1 MESLTAVGRRL
12 RAVRRLLALL
22 PLTAILAASAHA
34 ATPAPSA
41 PTIAGCPVF
50 PASNA
55 WNRRVDDLPVAHNSA
70 TLIRS
75 IGLDANFHA
84 DFGSGLW
91 DGGPIGI
98 PFTVV
103 GGDQP
108 RVGVGFDYA
117 DESDRGPY
125 PVPKNAPIEGG
136 RNADG
141 DRHVIVVDKTACKLY
156 ELYDAHPLDAGRS
169 WHAGSGATFD
179 LRSNHLRPKGWTSAD
194 AAGLPILPGLA
205 RYDEVAA
212 GVIAHALRFTAP
224 RTRTAFVWPARH
236 QAGSSSDPSL
246 PPMGLRV
253 RLKRTTSLR
262 GLPRQAKI
270 VATTM
275 KRYGLLLADNG
286 SPWYVSGAPDARW
299 DNDQLHALDRIS
311 GRDFEVVDASS
322 LRHTR

>member
-1 MESLTAVGRRL
+1 M
-12 RAVRRLLALL
+12 RRLLAL
-22 PLTAILAASAHA
+22 PLLAAILAASAHA
-34 ATPAPSA
+34 ATPAASA
-41 PTIAGCPVF
+41 PTLAGCPVF
-50 PASNA
+50 PASNP
-55 WNRRVDDLPVAHNSA
+55 WNRRVDALPVARNSA

-75 IGLDANFHA
+75 IGLDADFHA

-103 GGDQP
+103 GGDQQ
-108 RVGVGFDYA
+108 RVRVGFDYA

-125 PVPKNAPIEGG
+125 PVPANAPIEGG

-141 DRHVIVVDKTACKLY
+141 DRHVLVVDRAACKLY

-169 WHAGSGATFD
+169 WHAGSGATWD
-179 LRSNHLRPKGWTSAD
+179 LRTNHLRTKGWTSAD

-212 GVIAHALRFTAP
+212 GAIAHALRFTAP
-224 RTRTAFVWPARH
+224 RTRTAFIWPARH
-236 QAGSSSDPSL
+236 QAGSSSSPSL

-253 RLKRTTSLR
+253 RLKRTVSLR
-262 GLPRQAKI
+262 GLPRQARI
-270 VATTM
+270 VATAM

-322 LRHTR
+322 LRRAP